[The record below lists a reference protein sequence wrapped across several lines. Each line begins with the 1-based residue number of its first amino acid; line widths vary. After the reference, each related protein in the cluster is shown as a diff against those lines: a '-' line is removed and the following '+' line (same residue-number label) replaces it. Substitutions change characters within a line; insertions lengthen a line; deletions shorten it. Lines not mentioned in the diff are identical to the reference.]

1 MKILNLK
8 ALALAA
14 LLQSCALLD
23 FARKKSRLS
32 VVTFTKMTQNYI
44 VTAHKPTAVNA
55 AVTGRLKAL
64 LCMNYPFVS
73 VYRPIKLFKDNTKSY
88 CNGYILYWHEF

>member
-1 MKILNLK
+1 MEIINFI
-8 ALALAA
+8 ALAA

-32 VVTFTKMTQNYI
+32 VGAFIKMTQNYI

-64 LCMNYPFVS
+64 LCMICPFFS
-73 VYRPIKLFKDNTKSY
+73 VYRPILV
-88 CNGYILYWHEF
+88 